1 MKQNDRRNNN
11 RRNDRKRQRPEP
23 VDLLA
28 LWVPTTKLGKMV
40 KSGEIK
46 TLDEVFA
53 KGYTIM
59 EPEVVDTLVP
69 NLQTDLLLIGQA
81 KGKFGG
87 GQRRIFRQTQKKTR
101 EGNTIKFATCAL
113 VGNGNGYVG
122 VAFGKSG
129 ETVPARD
136 KSQRAA
142 KLNMIKIRR
151 GCGSWEGE
159 ADFNSIPFAVTGK
172 CGSVEITLMP
182 APKGT
187 GLCVEKECAKILR
200 AAGIK
205 DIWSKTAGQTKTK
218 VNLIKACVNALEKL
232 TEMKVQQKHVG
243 ALGIVEGG
251 AQ

>member
-122 VAFGKSG
+122 VAFGK
-129 ETVPARD
+129 VVR
-136 KSQRAA
+136 
-142 KLNMIKIRR
+142 LCLLVINH
-151 GCGSWEGE
+151 
-159 ADFNSIPFAVTGK
+159 
-172 CGSVEITLMP
+172 SVL
-182 APKGT
+182 
-187 GLCVEKECAKILR
+187 
-200 AAGIK
+200 
-205 DIWSKTAGQTKTK
+205 Q
-218 VNLIKACVNALEKL
+218 NL
-232 TEMKVQQKHVG
+232 T
-243 ALGIVEGG
+243 
-251 AQ
+251 